1 MLMTADQITLINAKE
16 LFHCLILISYLSTKF
31 KFVSKLD
38 PLFQEHNTVLHMLL
52 LS

>member
-1 MLMTADQITLINAKE
+1 MLMTVVQTTLINAKE

-38 PLFQEHNTVLHMLL
+38 PLSQVHNTVLHMLL
-52 LS
+52 LN